1 MLPAWFYFALGSA
14 VFAGLTAL
22 FGKIGVA
29 NISSNLATFLRT
41 IVILIFLG
49 GIVMMTG
56 EWQNPTKIP
65 GKTLLFLVLS
75 AIATGASWLCYYRA
89 LQLGPASRVVPVDKL
104 GVVFALLF
112 AFVFLGE
119 RFDFKII
126 SGAALIVAGTLII
139 AL

>member
-41 IVILIFLG
+41 SLFYFFG

-56 EWQNPTKIP
+56 EWQPTDSRDLALCLVSHCHRGILA
-65 GKTLLFLVLS
+65 LLFKV
-75 AIATGASWLCYYRA
+75 

-104 GVVFALLF
+104 VLSLLSCLPLF
-112 AFVFLGE
+112 F
-119 RFDFKII
+119 
-126 SGAALIVAGTLII
+126 
-139 AL
+139 